1 MLDGFSFRGTY
12 SLFVPKILEWLHLW
26 RAFGEF
32 ESADGTPTHR
42 HAHPHALITILF
54 VFNQLWKYWLW
65 CRILSGWEL

>member
-12 SLFVPKILEWLHLW
+12 TLFVPKILEWLHLW

-54 VFNQLWKYWLW
+54 VFNQLWKYWL
-65 CRILSGWEL
+65 